1 MFARLEK
8 YGNIGTR
15 EPDMLNGKHVY
26 DSFSFYDVE
35 NRFANCLS
43 YLRFFKRSL
52 TELMKNIVKVNVN
65 FFFWHTYCDVLK
77 RKVDEATWK

>member
-26 DSFSFYDVE
+26 DSFSFYGVE

-43 YLRFFKRSL
+43 YLRFFQTLIDGIDEK
-52 TELMKNIVKVNVN
+52 
-65 FFFWHTYCDVLK
+65 YCESKCKFLFLAYILK

>member
-43 YLRFFKRSL
+43 YLHFFKHSL
-52 TELMKNIVKVNVN
+52 TENIVKINVN
-65 FFFWHTYCDVLK
+65 FFFWHIYCDVLK
-77 RKVDEATWK
+77 RKVETTWK